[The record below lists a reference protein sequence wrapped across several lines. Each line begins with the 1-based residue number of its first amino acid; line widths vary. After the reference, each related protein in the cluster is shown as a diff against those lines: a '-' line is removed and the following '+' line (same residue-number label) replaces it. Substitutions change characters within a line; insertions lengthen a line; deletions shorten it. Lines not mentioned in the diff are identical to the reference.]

1 MVAFNDVTKRAITTI
16 DIKKAIAVQD
26 DDDARRRALSP
37 TSGSSAAASR
47 YLEEMDGLCGVE
59 RSFRLIFPGDEE
71 ILFFADSDEE
81 KAKWY
86 VLFLHRPVHS
96 LRWALRLQVFRAL
109 VGKIPPHPLW
119 AEMLWQR
126 QHEQQK
132 QAAAAAGGSSR

>member
-119 AEMLWQR
+119 AELIWAR
-126 QHEQQK
+126 QDERGK
-132 QAAAAAGGSSR
+132 PARKPAPAAH